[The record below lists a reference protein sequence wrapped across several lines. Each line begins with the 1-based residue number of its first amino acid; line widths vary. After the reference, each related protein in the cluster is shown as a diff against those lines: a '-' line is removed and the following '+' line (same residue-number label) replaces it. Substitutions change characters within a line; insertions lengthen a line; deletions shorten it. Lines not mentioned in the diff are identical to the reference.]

1 MTGNDEDSNIT
12 RKITNEGIG
21 KNIDNMDRNRL
32 NAVNHTAS
40 ESVVPGLMEVYDALT
55 QSSTP
60 QSRVPPPATA
70 NGRQQA
76 ADPPPLPPSRYSRKS
91 TDESFSGSA
100 GSKRKY
106 SGSSKRARKSKD
118 DPKKSS
124 SQNDSRWGKRFTWP
138 DELHRDFVAAVFEVG
153 LKHSSPSAIMEHMKQ
168 HTSVTSERV
177 KSHLQKYRLNK
188 TKSKNEFM
196 KSYDRAVDNFK
207 SNPLC
212 IEGDHSFSCGEVAA
226 HLTHSVQMES
236 NDSQT
241 SNISNREQLP
251 PQAGQS
257 VAQDTAGVAVL
268 HLPLLSDDESRSP
281 LGQTFGYLVG
291 MFQTLS
297 AELDMKR
304 QIQDNN
310 FPHIYAYNGSAQSIQ
325 QPYPS
330 IEETAATVASMSS
343 ELGTY
348 AAPNSLPD
356 AVLRGISGSAVYQ
369 QPHNHQGNTQE
380 IAHILQPVPTATSS
394 ASTCTTY
401 PKSSAVPCP
410 LDESPG
416 GTAGQG
422 RTLQAQKESR
432 VMKEEMKSQKAF
444 QNKMRALKQVELNK
458 YGGQKNPPPASG
470 QGETSAAHSAAG
482 GSKTNGP
489 SDNNTRNERANS
501 TTSYDPELDVEFW
514 QQEDIT
520 DQLFDFL
527 VDS

>member
-1 MTGNDEDSNIT
+1 MTGNDEGSIT
-12 RKITNEGIG
+12 RKITNEGTG
-21 KNIDNMDRNRL
+21 KNIDNMDRNKM

-60 QSRVPPPATA
+60 QSRVPPPAA
-70 NGRQQA
+70 ASNKKQA
-76 ADPPPLPPSRYSRKS
+76 AAPLPLPPSKYSRKS
-91 TDESFSGSA
+91 TDESSA
-100 GSKRKY
+100 GSKRNF
-106 SGSSKRARKSKD
+106 SASSKRARKSKD
-118 DPKKSS
+118 DQKKST
-124 SQNDSRWGKRFTWP
+124 SQNDSRWAKRFTWP

-168 HTSVTSERV
+168 HSSVTSERV

-196 KSYDRAVDNFK
+196 KSYDRAVDNFRN
-207 SNPLC
+207 NPLSF
-212 IEGDHSFSCGEVAA
+212 EGDHSFSCGEVAA
-226 HLTHSVQMES
+226 HLTHSIQIETH
-236 NDSQT
+236 DSQKPK
-241 SNISNREQLP
+241 ISNGEQLQ

-268 HLPLLSDDESRSP
+268 HLPLLSEEESQSP

-304 QIQDNN
+304 QLQDTSIS
-310 FPHIYAYNGSAQSIQ
+310 HMHAYNGSVIQ

-343 ELGTY
+343 ELGAY
-348 AAPNSLPD
+348 AVPNSLPD
-356 AVLRGISGSAVYQ
+356 AVNRGISDGFMYQ
-369 QPHNHQGNTQE
+369 QAYNNQGNTQE
-380 IAHILQPVPTATSS
+380 LAQILQPVPTTASS
-394 ASTCTTY
+394 TSTCSTY
-401 PKSSAVPCP
+401 PKSVPCP

-458 YGGQKNPPPASG
+458 YGGQKNPPQAPG
-470 QGETSAAHSAAG
+470 QGDNSAAHSAAG

-489 SDNNTRNERANS
+489 SDNNVRKERANS
-501 TTSYDPELDVEFW
+501 NASYEPELDVEFW